1 MPLAR
6 FLMSCAA
13 LGAGA
18 VLVGRRVV
26 RARRRIRFT
35 DSVVVITGG
44 SRGLGLAIARELA
57 REGAR
62 LVLLARDAEELER
75 ARQALASEASTAHV
89 IPCDVGVAEQVER
102 AMAEVLERFGRI
114 DVLINDAGIL
124 QFGPLAHMSQTD
136 FQSAMDVHLWGPFHT
151 MMAAIPAMHR
161 QGGGRIVNISSIGGM
176 VALPHMAPYTASKFA
191 LVGLSDAL
199 RAELAR
205 QNIHV
210 TTVCPGLMRTGS
222 HVNALFKGQHEAE
235 FAWFS
240 IGNAFPLASV
250 SERRAARSIVEACRH
265 GAAHLTIGV
274 PARLAI
280 IGNALFPELTAD
292 IMAWV
297 NRLLPA
303 PEPTHEGDEA
313 RTGWESQSRWAP
325 SVLTYRSDRA
335 VAKNN
340 ELRGHPVEH
349 LRGEDQ

>member
-1 MPLAR
+1 L
-6 FLMSCAA
+6 LSCAA
-13 LGAGA
+13 LGTGA
-18 VLVGRRVV
+18 VLVGRRLV
-26 RARRRIRFT
+26 RARRRIRFN

-44 SRGLGLAIARELA
+44 SRGLGLAIARELV

-75 ARQALASEASTAHV
+75 AREELAGEAGTVHV
-89 IPCDVGVAEQVER
+89 IPCDVAVAAQVE
-102 AMAEVLERFGRI
+102 ATMAGVLERFGRI

-124 QFGPLAHMSQTD
+124 QFGPLAHMSRDD
-136 FQSAMDVHLWGPFHT
+136 FESAMNVHLWGPFHT
-151 MMAAIPAMHR
+151 MMAAIPVMHR

-205 QNIHV
+205 QNIHI

-222 HVNALFKGQHEAE
+222 HVNALFKGQHQAE

-250 SERRAARSIVEACRH
+250 SERRAARSVVDACRH

-297 NRLLPA
+297 NRMLPDPEAA
-303 PEPTHEGDEA
+303 PHGDEA
-313 RTGWESQSRWAP
+313 RDGWASQSRWAP

-340 ELRGHPVEH
+340 ELRGHPASH
-349 LRGEDQ
+349 LRGEEQ

>member
-1 MPLAR
+1 M
-6 FLMSCAA
+6 
-13 LGAGA
+13 
-18 VLVGRRVV
+18 
-26 RARRRIRFT
+26 RARRRIRFH

-44 SRGLGLAIARELA
+44 SRGLGLAIARELV

-75 ARQALASEASTAHV
+75 AQQELAGEAGTVHV
-89 IPCDVGVAEQVER
+89 IPCDVAVAAQVE
-102 AMAEVLERFGRI
+102 ATMAGVLERFGRI

-124 QFGPLAHMSQTD
+124 QFGPLAHMSRDD
-136 FQSAMDVHLWGPFHT
+136 FESAMNVHLWGPFHT

-222 HVNALFKGQHEAE
+222 HVNALFKGQHQAE

-250 SERRAARSIVEACRH
+250 SERRAARSVVEACRH
-265 GAAHLTIGV
+265 GASHLTIGV

-280 IGNALFPELTAD
+280 IGNALFPELMAD

-297 NRLLPA
+297 NRMLPDPASA
-303 PEPTHEGDEA
+303 PHGDEA
-313 RTGWESQSRWAP
+313 RDGWESQSRWAP

-340 ELRGHPVEH
+340 ELRGHPASH
-349 LRGEDQ
+349 LRGEEQ

>member
-1 MPLAR
+1 MPIAR
-6 FLMSCAA
+6 FLLSCAA
-13 LGAGA
+13 LATGAA
-18 VLVGRRVV
+18 FIGRRVV
-26 RARRRIRFT
+26 RARRRISFT

-62 LVLLARDAEELER
+62 LVLIARDIEELER
-75 ARQALASEASTAHV
+75 ARQELGTEAGTVHV
-89 IPCDVGVAEQVER
+89 IACDVGVAEQVEA
-102 AMAEVLERFGRI
+102 AMAEVQERFGRI

-124 QFGPLAHMSQTD
+124 QFGPLAHMSRDD
-136 FQSAMDVHLWGPFHT
+136 FESAMNVHLWGPFHT
-151 MMAAIPAMHR
+151 MMAAIPTMHR

-176 VALPHMAPYTASKFA
+176 VALPHMAPYIASKFA

-222 HVNALFKGQHEAE
+222 HVNALFKGQHQAE

-250 SERRAARSIVEACRH
+250 SERRAARRVVDACRH
-265 GAAHLTIGV
+265 GASHLTIGV

-297 NRLLPA
+297 NRLLPD
-303 PEPTHEGDEA
+303 PEATHAGDEA

-340 ELRGHPVEH
+340 ELRGHPAGH
-349 LRGEDQ
+349 LRGEEQ